1 MFKASALAFSMFG
14 MLLGGCATDG
24 KDGMNGTNG
33 TNGTDGTDG
42 TNGTNGSNG
51 APGPELAA
59 PAVYTLSNQVAAN
72 QLASFR
78 RGENGNLTRDNEYT
92 TGGTGTAAGL
102 GSQGALAWSKQWQR
116 FFAVNAG
123 NNTVSMLAID
133 QDGVVTTL
141 STIASGGTKPISV
154 TVHGDA
160 VYVLNYGNINGA
172 TVGANISGFKVSG
185 NDLVAIPSSTQ
196 ALSGTGD
203 VHPTDIVFTP
213 DGKYLVVAERFGPT
227 AAHTGMLDTFAV
239 VNDVAQ
245 AGNFQAPAGH
255 EPFAIDFSPEGFM
268 LTAEVGNEMAN
279 GSTASSYSISSTGVL
294 TPITS
299 ALPTLQGAACWIV
312 SAGGFAY
319 IANAATNT
327 ITGLTVS
334 PMGQLA
340 LHDASGVTAAAGTGP
355 TDLAVSPER
364 GYLYSLAGGSHTVNI
379 FSISSDGTLT
389 AQPALPGM
397 PAGTSGLVAR

>member
-24 KDGMNGTNG
+24 KDGTN
-33 TNGTDGTDG
+33 G

-51 APGPELAA
+51 TDGSDGTNGSNGTPGPELAA

-102 GSQGALAWSKQWQR
+102 GSQGALAWSKKWQR

-154 TVHGDA
+154 AVSGDA

-185 NDLVAIPSSTQ
+185 NDLVAIASSTQ

-203 VHPTDIVFTP
+203 VHPTDLVFTP

-227 AAHTGMLDTFAV
+227 VAHTGMLDTFAV

-255 EPFAIDFSPEGFM
+255 EPFAIDFSPEGYM
-268 LTAEVGNEMAN
+268 ITAEVGNEMAN

-294 TPITS
+294 APITT

-319 IANAATNT
+319 IANTATST

-334 PMGQLA
+334 TTGQLA
-340 LHDASGVTAAAGTGP
+340 LHDASGVTATSGTTP
-355 TDLAVSPER
+355 IDLAVSPER
-364 GYLYSLAGGSHTVNI
+364 GYLYSLAGGSHTINI
-379 FSISSDGTLT
+379 YSISSDGSLT

>member
-24 KDGMNGTNG
+24 KDGTNGTNG
-33 TNGTDGTDG
+33 TNGSNGTDGTD
-42 TNGTNGSNG
+42 GTNGSNG

-102 GSQGALAWSKQWQR
+102 GSQGALAWSKKWQR

-154 TVHGDA
+154 AVSGDA

-203 VHPTDIVFTP
+203 VHPTDLVFTP

-255 EPFAIDFSPEGFM
+255 EPFAIDFSPEGYM

-294 TPITS
+294 TPITT

-319 IANAATNT
+319 IANTATST

-334 PMGQLA
+334 TTGQLA
-340 LHDASGVTAAAGTGP
+340 LHDASGVTATSGTTP
-355 TDLAVSPER
+355 IDLAVSPER
-364 GYLYSLAGGSHTVNI
+364 GYLYSLAGGSHTINI
-379 FSISSDGTLT
+379 YSISSDGSLT